1 MHLSCWLWQK
11 KNKEKKKKRATS
23 RGAFYTPKQARGQE
37 GIRRWAQGKG
47 MKWKDEVKW
56 ILLCLQGQS
65 NYRSSH
71 GSWGWRPCVTVCT
84 PMPQVCCDLWKEK
97 WRESEATKRQ
107 AQDDESTS
115 KMIKERM
122 RNQKAV
128 SKQWRKPWEGHYRG
142 GGKESTMTVPGRPEG
157 EKDRKR
163 LKSWGSAGFRHT
175 WNSLNYHSSFD
186 TLPFYR

>member
-11 KNKEKKKKRATS
+11 NRKKKRREQLHVVPFTH
-23 RGAFYTPKQARGQE
+23 YTPKQARGQE

-65 NYRSSH
+65 NYRGSH
-71 GSWGWRPCVTVCT
+71 GSRGWRPCVTVCT

-122 RNQKAV
+122 RNQKAE

-142 GGKESTMTVPGRPEG
+142 GGKESTMTVPEDQREKKTGRDWSHEDQQDLDTPE
-157 EKDRKR
+157 
-163 LKSWGSAGFRHT
+163 
-175 WNSLNYHSSFD
+175 
-186 TLPFYR
+186 TL